1 MESLNAHSFK
11 FFVLKLLN
19 LHTFI
24 EYKHIFKYIQLF
36 IKIIQTYKCLN
47 MCIVY
52 FIISNILFES
62 VLLDFPKKKTAATF
76 QIQNLYN

>member
-36 IKIIQTYKCLN
+36 IQIIQTYKCLN

-62 VLLDFPKKKTAATF
+62 VLLDFLKKKNGCNVSNSKF
-76 QIQNLYN
+76 V